1 MSRLLTRRQL
11 LAGAGAMLVTGCDRL
26 QPMSAPVRAS
36 ERFNRAVQQ
45 ALFRRGAEL
54 HAGGAMTSVEQ
65 FPTGEYMISRDASG
79 HRVVPTVP
87 DGWRL
92 KIGGKVK
99 RPLLLT
105 LDDLMRMPRV
115 EQRIEHHCV
124 EGWSAIAS
132 WHGVRISDIAERAG
146 ADDCAY
152 VEFRSFDRGADQVTG
167 ELTDYWSSWDRDSA
181 MHPQSMLAY
190 GMNDQPLSPAHGA
203 PVRLYGAVKLG
214 YKNVKWLTEVNFLDE
229 QTGGYWEHAGYEW
242 FAGT

>member
-11 LAGAGAMLVTGCDRL
+11 LAGTGALIVTGCDRL
-26 QPMSAPVRAS
+26 QPTSAPVRAS
-36 ERFNRAVQQ
+36 ERVNRAVQH

-54 HAGGAMTSVEQ
+54 HARGTMTTAEQ
-65 FPTGEYMISRDASG
+65 FPTGEYMISTDASG
-79 HRVVPTVP
+79 HLVVPAVP
-87 DGWRL
+87 AGWRL

-99 RPLLLT
+99 RPLLLS
-105 LDDLMRMPRV
+105 LADLMSMPRV
-115 EQRIEHHCV
+115 DQRIEHHCV

-146 ADDCAY
+146 AADCDY
-152 VEFRSFDRGADQVTG
+152 VEFRSFDRGPDQVNG
-167 ELTDYWSSWDRDSA
+167 QLTDYWSSWDRDSA
-181 MHPQSMLAY
+181 VHPQTMLAY
-190 GMNDQPLSPAHGA
+190 GMNDQVLSPAHGA

-229 QTGGYWEHAGYEW
+229 ETGGYWEHAGYEW

>member
-11 LAGAGAMLVTGCDRL
+11 LVGAGAMLVTGCDRL

-54 HAGGAMTSVEQ
+54 HAGGAMTGVEQ
-65 FPTGEYMISRDASG
+65 FPTGEYMINRDASG

-87 DGWRL
+87 EGWRL

-115 EQRIEHHCV
+115 DQRIEHHCV
-124 EGWSAIAS
+124 EGWSAIAA
-132 WHGVRISDIAERAG
+132 WHGVRNLGHRRA
-146 ADDCAY
+146 
-152 VEFRSFDRGADQVTG
+152 RGC
-167 ELTDYWSSWDRDSA
+167 R
-181 MHPQSMLAY
+181 
-190 GMNDQPLSPAHGA
+190 
-203 PVRLYGAVKLG
+203 
-214 YKNVKWLTEVNFLDE
+214 
-229 QTGGYWEHAGYEW
+229 
-242 FAGT
+242 